1 MKISTFSLFFM
12 HGSLSKVCL
21 FLIVFFLLLLG
32 FGLGLR
38 GDFLYIQHDD
48 RSSYNAKE
56 IMMTRPSDDDNDD
69 DDDDDDDVIDYED
82 DLDDGG
88 SCNYSCSCSCSCSGG
103 GGSGSGGSDVGGGS
117 CG

>member
-69 DDDDDDDVIDYED
+69 DDDDDDVIDYED